1 MKKKLLAL
9 VAVLLATGA
18 WSSTGYSAGNYV
30 SANAGISWFGDA
42 KLTDNADDEENFCV
56 DLDSGIALTGAYGH
70 DYGDYRIEAEL
81 GYQRNDIA
89 KSIDYL
95 YGSVYDEYS
104 MTGNMSVISL
114 MGNAYYDIN
123 LTDDLELFLTAGAGA
138 AFVSFNDV
146 GDVDDDFRYDKV
158 TATAFAYQLGA
169 GLSYKVAENL
179 RLEARYRYFAT
190 ADFTIDDTANFWDD
204 YAEDDYMNT
213 VKNISSSS
221 VMLGL
226 RLSL

>member
-1 MKKKLLAL
+1 MKKKLLVL
-9 VAVLLATGA
+9 TAVLLATGA
-18 WSSTGYSAGNYV
+18 WSSTGYSADDYV

-42 KLTDNADDEENFCV
+42 KLADNADDEEHFDV

-70 DYGDYRIEAEL
+70 DFGDYRIEAEL
-81 GYQRNDIA
+81 GYQRNDID
-89 KSIDYL
+89 KSVDY
-95 YGSVYDEYS
+95 YEGSVEDEYS

-123 LTDDLELFLTAGAGA
+123 LSDDLELFLTAGAGA

-204 YAEDDYMNT
+204 YATSDYMNS
-213 VKNISSSS
+213 VRNISSSS